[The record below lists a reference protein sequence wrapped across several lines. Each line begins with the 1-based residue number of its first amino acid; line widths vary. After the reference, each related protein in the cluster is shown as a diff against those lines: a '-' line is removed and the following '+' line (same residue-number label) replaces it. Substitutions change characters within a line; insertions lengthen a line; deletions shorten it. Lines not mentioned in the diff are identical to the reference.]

1 MMAASLGCGSASCT
15 ATCDDTGKEVTVLT
29 FRNIDASPADPV
41 SRWGIEGIAT
51 AIERG
56 YLPHWQRIARAVR
69 DQPHGAVADQVE
81 VALRM
86 VEPNGATALIADA
99 LARSRENDR
108 EALARSIREA
118 VRRSGLSGKEFAAE
132 LGTSPSRL
140 STYMTGRV
148 VPSAV
153 IARRIERVAETHA
166 RRGRMHPGAALRE
179 PAA

>member
-1 MMAASLGCGSASCT
+1 ML
-15 ATCDDTGKEVTVLT
+15 K

-41 SRWGIEGIAT
+41 SRWGVEGIAT

-69 DQPHGAVADQVE
+69 DQPYGVVADQVE
-81 VALRM
+81 SALRT
-86 VEPNGATALIADA
+86 VEPNGATALLSDA
-99 LARSRENDR
+99 LARAREDDR
-108 EALARSIREA
+108 QALARSIRED
-118 VRRSGLSGKEFAAE
+118 VRRSGLSAKEFAAE

-153 IARRIERVAETHA
+153 IARRIARVAESHA
-166 RRGRMHPGAALRE
+166 RRGRLHPGGALRD